1 MGREDARERAACA
14 RQVERGASN
23 PTLAQV
29 AALTVGPEYN
39 AHFVRLYK
47 IFILQLR
54 EVVPPTTHL
63 PAAYDAGG
71 DEEQAFVQNLA
82 LFFTAFFR
90 ARCAH
95 GALAAFRQG
104 FVRMQAA
111 VAWQC

>member
-1 MGREDARERAACA
+1 MRQASRARRA
-14 RQVERGASN
+14 
-23 PTLAQV
+23 AQV

-39 AHFVRLYK
+39 APFVRLYK

-54 EVVPPTTHL
+54 EVVPPNTHL

-90 ARCAH
+90 VRAARAGRAPHACRRLYKCKRPLH
-95 GALAAFRQG
+95 GRTH
-104 FVRMQAA
+104 V
-111 VAWQC
+111 